1 LGRGGLFAAKVI
13 ALLAVLVVQ
22 VGVIVG
28 AAYALGWSPS
38 GGWPQAVAALA
49 LGTAAFAGLGF
60 FLAGRLRAETNLAV
74 ANGLFLI
81 FLLAG
86 GIVVP
91 LSRLPDTAAA
101 IARVL
106 PAEPL
111 ATALREAFTDVA
123 VGGDAFIT
131 LGAWALVMC
140 ALAVKTFRWD

>member
-1 LGRGGLFAAKVI
+1 MLK
-13 ALLAVLVVQ
+13 
-22 VGVIVG
+22 
-28 AAYALGWSPS
+28 
-38 GGWPQAVAALA
+38 
-49 LGTAAFAGLGF
+49 
-60 FLAGRLRAETNLAV
+60 LRNA
-74 ANGLFLI
+74 LFLL

-111 ATALREAFTDVA
+111 ATALRAATTAQDVA
-123 VGGDAFIT
+123 AST
-131 LGAWALVMC
+131 LVTLAVWGVVSC